1 MWIDSESIKLLE
13 LNLDDYYEDLIKIH
27 RIGNVTDIFDIKE
40 CIDSKQILREYE
52 KNYKQPMTRLIEE
65 KEILENIVIDLNEK
79 AGMPI
84 RKIAD
89 MVNINKNKVNK
100 ILKVNKK

>member
-1 MWIDSESIKLLE
+1 
-13 LNLDDYYEDLIKIH
+13 
-27 RIGNVTDIFDIKE
+27 
-40 CIDSKQILREYE
+40 
-52 KNYKQPMTRLIEE
+52 MTRLIEE

-84 RKIAD
+84 RKIAE